1 MPCLTH
7 VYGSIHVVG
16 VSLAPLHLIRKMV
29 YVAAT
34 TGVVTAVKLEPS
46 VDAVW
51 KYTCAAPVFGSLA
64 IDLSTGLG
72 TNVFTPG
79 TDPNTYVCT
88 YLFKQFTIL
97 QEQFSTYVSPYVMSS
112 RC

>member
-1 MPCLTH
+1 
-7 VYGSIHVVG
+7 VKV
-16 VSLAPLHLIRKMV
+16 RKMV

>member
-1 MPCLTH
+1 MWQ
-7 VYGSIHVVG
+7 
-16 VSLAPLHLIRKMV
+16 
-29 YVAAT
+29 
-34 TGVVTAVKLEPS
+34 PS

-51 KYTCAAPVFGSLA
+51 KYTCSAPVFGSLA

-88 YLFKQFTIL
+88 YLFKQFTFR
-97 QEQFSTYVSPYVMSS
+97 QEQFSTYISPYVMSS
-112 RC
+112 RCEIASDMHARLEVEHCVLVSSWGRESMQRIKS